1 MNGIVLVQLRRVLD
15 LAHHDDERGG
25 AAEQTL
31 LGAQVILPRGGEMGD
46 ALLEELVVEL
56 DVGHCDEWR
65 AADGSCKGEG
75 MRAMVR
81 LEVDDATIWNFS
93 RRLAVARRRVT

>member
-1 MNGIVLVQLRRVLD
+1 
-15 LAHHDDERGG
+15 
-25 AAEQTL
+25 
-31 LGAQVILPRGGEMGD
+31 MGD